1 MSICKE
7 KNGARNENAGAA
19 EYRNIIAVTN
29 RKLCERPFLEQV
41 ERICQMHPKALILR
55 EKDLSESAYE
65 AMAREV
71 LEICGRY
78 DTPCMLHSFVEVAR
92 RLHHPYIH
100 LPLFLLRENSENP
113 GDFLAVGCS
122 VHSVEEAKEAQKLGA
137 TYLTAGHIY
146 TTDCKKGLPP
156 RGLDFLRE
164 ICNAVTIP
172 VYAIGGI
179 HAGTRQIQ
187 EVMDCGASG
196 ACIMSEIMRI

>member
-1 MSICKE
+1 MIMSIYKE
-7 KNGARNENAGAA
+7 EYKNV
-19 EYRNIIAVTN
+19 IAVTN
-29 RKLCERPFLEQV
+29 RKLSSRPFLEQM
-41 ERICQMHPKALILR
+41 ERVCKLHPRAVILR
-55 EKDLSESAYE
+55 EKDLSEEEYAELAVQILTLCKQYQ
-65 AMAREV
+65 V
-71 LEICGRY
+71 
-78 DTPCMLHSFVEVAR
+78 PCMLHTYLETAR
-92 RLHHPYIH
+92 KLQHPYIH
-100 LPLFLLRENSENP
+100 LPLFLLRENSENQ

-196 ACIMSEIMRI
+196 ACIMSEMMRI